1 MEEGISAASLATMGG
16 RCQKS
21 CSAWPS
27 PAPSPTAFHRAPV
40 ASTASHLTARPGRP
54 LRGTVRAPGDKS
66 ISHRSMILGAMAS
79 GVTEVDGL
87 LEGDDVLAT
96 ARAAEA
102 FGATVERLGGGRWR
116 VTGRGGFQTPAG
128 VIDCGNAGTGVRL
141 LMGAAAG
148 YPISATFDGDASLR
162 SRPMGRVTDHL
173 TRMGAT
179 FDWSGKPGLLPA
191 TLTGGTLNAIDHV
204 QTVAS
209 AQVKS
214 AILLAGL
221 NAGGVTSV
229 SEPEKSRD
237 HTERMLRA
245 FGATVD
251 VEEQGEGWVIRL
263 QGGQPLTGTAVSVP
277 GDPSSA
283 AFPLAAGL
291 IVPGSEVIVEGVM
304 LNPLRT
310 GLFDT
315 WIEMGADLTITN
327 RRVSG
332 GEEVGDITAR
342 HSALKGVIVPEGRAA
357 SMIDEYPILA
367 ATAAFAEGQ
376 TVMRGVGE
384 MRVKESD
391 RIRLMVD
398 GLRACGVAVEEE
410 PEGFI
415 VTGGPVPGGAT
426 VHTAHDHRI
435 AMSHLVLGLA
445 AATAVTV
452 DEPDMIATSFPGFVE
467 MMQGLGGSVG

>member
-1 MEEGISAASLATMGG
+1 
-16 RCQKS
+16 
-21 CSAWPS
+21 
-27 PAPSPTAFHRAPV
+27 
-40 ASTASHLTARPGRP
+40 
-54 LRGTVRAPGDKS
+54 
-66 ISHRSMILGAMAS
+66 MILGGMAS
-79 GVTEVDGL
+79 GVTEVEGL

-96 ARAAEA
+96 GRAVEA
-102 FGATVERLGGGRWR
+102 FGAKVERTGDGKWR
-116 VTGRGGFQTPAG
+116 IEGAGGFKTPSS

-148 YPISATFDGDASLR
+148 YALTATFDGDGSLR
-162 SRPMGRVTDHL
+162 KRPMKRVTGPL
-173 TRMGAT
+173 AEMGAV
-179 FDWSGKPGLLPA
+179 FDWQAAEDRLPVA
-191 TLTGGTLNAIDHV
+191 LTGGTLKAIDYV

-221 NAGGVTSV
+221 NAEGVTSV
-229 SEPEKSRD
+229 VEPEKSRDHTDD

-245 FGATVD
+245 FGVEVG
-251 VEEQGEGWVIRL
+251 VEEMGEGWKVTL
-263 QGGQPLTGTAVSVP
+263 KGGQSLTGTFVAVP

-291 IVPGSEVIVEGVM
+291 IVPGSEVTVEGVM
-304 LNPLRT
+304 LNALRT

-327 RRVSG
+327 RREAG
-332 GEEVGDITAR
+332 GEDVGDITAR
-342 HSALKGVIVPEGRAA
+342 HSALKGVVVPEARAA

-367 ATAAFAEGQ
+367 ATAAFADGV

-391 RIRLMVD
+391 RISLMVE
-398 GLRACGVAVEEE
+398 GLRACGVQVEEE

-415 VTGGPVPGGAT
+415 VTGGVVRGGAT

-445 AATAVTV
+445 AEQPVSV
-452 DEPDMIATSFPGFVE
+452 DEPGMIATSFPGFVE
-467 MMQGLGGSVG
+467 MMNGLGGHIA

>member
-1 MEEGISAASLATMGG
+1 MTNF
-16 RCQKS
+16 
-21 CSAWPS
+21 
-27 PAPSPTAFHRAPV
+27 T
-40 ASTASHLTARPGRP
+40 HLTARRSPA
-54 LRGTVRAPGDKS
+54 LRGVVRAPGDKS
-66 ISHRSMILGAMAS
+66 MSHRSMIFGAMAT
-79 GVTEVDGL
+79 GVTEVEGL

-102 FGATVERLGGGRWR
+102 FGARVERLGEGRWR
-116 VTGRGGFQTPAG
+116 IMGNGGFRSPEV

-148 YPISATFDGDASLR
+148 YPITATFDGDGSLR
-162 SRPMGRVTDHL
+162 KRPMKRVTGPL
-173 TRMGAT
+173 AEMGAR
-179 FDWSGKPGLLPA
+179 FGWQAAEDRLPVELSGGG
-191 TLTGGTLNAIDHV
+191 LTGIDYV

-209 AQVKS
+209 AQIKS

-221 NAGGVTSV
+221 NAEGVTTV
-229 SEPEKSRD
+229 TEPEKSRD

-245 FGATVD
+245 FGAEVS
-251 VEEQGEGWVIRL
+251 VEEQGEGWKISL
-263 QGGQPLTGTAVSVP
+263 KGGQPLTGTAVAVP

-291 IVPGSEVIVEGVM
+291 VVPGSEVTVDGVM

-315 WIEMGADLTITN
+315 WREMGADLTIAN
-327 RRVSG
+327 RRMAG

-342 HSALKGVIVPEGRAA
+342 HSALKGVVVPEDRAA

-367 ATAAFAEGQ
+367 ATAAFADGQ

-391 RIRLMVD
+391 RIALMVA
-398 GLRACGVAVEEE
+398 GLKACGVTVEEE

-415 VTGGPVPGGAT
+415 VTGGAVPGGAT

-435 AMSHLVLGLA
+435 AMSHLVLGLVA
-445 AATAVTV
+445 DQAVTV
-452 DEPDMIATSFPGFVE
+452 DEPGMIATSFPGFVE
-467 MMQGLGGSVG
+467 LMNGLGAEIGG

>member
-1 MEEGISAASLATMGG
+1 MTN
-16 RCQKS
+16 
-21 CSAWPS
+21 
-27 PAPSPTAFHRAPV
+27 T
-40 ASTASHLTARPGRP
+40 THLTARRSPALDGS
-54 LRGTVRAPGDKS
+54 VRAPGDKS
-66 ISHRSMILGAMAS
+66 MSHRSMIFGAMAT
-79 GVTEVDGL
+79 GVTEVEGL

-102 FGATVERLGGGRWR
+102 FGAKVERLGEGCWR
-116 VTGRGGFQTPAG
+116 ITGQGGFRSPDG

-148 YPISATFDGDASLR
+148 YPITATFDGDASLR
-162 SRPMGRVTDHL
+162 KRPMKRVTGPLAD
-173 TRMGAT
+173 MGAT
-179 FDWSGKPGLLPA
+179 FEWLA
-191 TLTGGTLNAIDHV
+191 TEDRVPVSLTGGTLRGIDYV

-209 AQVKS
+209 AQIKS

-221 NAGGVTSV
+221 NAEGVTTV
-229 SEPEKSRD
+229 TEPEKSRD

-245 FGATVD
+245 FGAEVGAED
-251 VEEQGEGWVIRL
+251 EGEGWTISL
-263 QGGQPLTGTAVSVP
+263 KGGQPLTGTVVAVP

-291 IVPGSEVIVEGVM
+291 VVPGSSVTVEGVM

-310 GLFDT
+310 GLFET
-315 WIEMGADLTITN
+315 WLEMGADLTITN
-327 RRVSG
+327 RRMAG

-342 HSALKGVIVPEGRAA
+342 HSALKGVVVPEDRAA

-367 ATAAFAEGQ
+367 ATAALADGK

-391 RIRLMVD
+391 RIKLMVD
-398 GLRACGVAVEEE
+398 GLRACGVEVEEE

-415 VTGGPVPGGAT
+415 VTGGAVRGGGT

-445 AATAVTV
+445 ADEPVSV
-452 DEPDMIATSFPGFVE
+452 DEPGMIATSFPGFVE
-467 MMQGLGGSVG
+467 LMNGLGADIAAGQ

>member
-1 MEEGISAASLATMGG
+1 MSGIRAAPLPPYGAAV
-16 RCQKS
+16 KS
-21 CSAWPS
+21 
-27 PAPSPTAFHRAPV
+27 HLRAARARF
-40 ASTASHLTARPGRP
+40 ASGARRVTTASQLTARHSPPLSGR
-54 LRGTVRAPGDKS
+54 VRAPGDKS
-66 ISHRSMILGAMAS
+66 MSHRSLILGAMAT
-79 GVTEVDGL
+79 GVTEISGL

-96 ARAAEA
+96 ARAVET
-102 FGATVERLGGGRWR
+102 FGATVERLGDGIWR
-116 VTGRGGFQTPAG
+116 VTGRGGFKTPAG

-148 YPISATFDGDASLR
+148 YPITATFDGDGSLR
-162 SRPMGRVTDHL
+162 KRPMKRVTGPL
-173 TRMGAT
+173 ASMGARL
-179 FDWSGKPGLLPA
+179 DWRSAEDRLPVA
-191 TLTGGTLNAIDHV
+191 VTGGALTAIDYV

-221 NAGGVTSV
+221 HAEGVTSV
-229 SEPEKSRD
+229 TEPEKSRD

-245 FGATVD
+245 FGAEVG
-251 VEEQGEGWVIRL
+251 VEAIGEGWKVTLR
-263 QGGQPLTGTAVSVP
+263 GGQPLTGATVAVP

-291 IVPGSEVIVEGVM
+291 IVPGSEVTVEGVM

-310 GLFDT
+310 GLFET
-315 WIEMGADLTITN
+315 WREMGADLT
-327 RRVSG
+327 VSNVRQAG
-332 GEEVGDITAR
+332 GEDVGDVTAR
-342 HSALKGVIVPEGRAA
+342 YSALTGVVVPVERAA

-367 ATAAFAEGQ
+367 ATAAFASGE

-391 RIRLMVD
+391 RIALMVA
-398 GLRACGVAVEEE
+398 GLRACGVQVEEE

-415 VTGGPVPGGAT
+415 VTGGAVRGGGV

-445 AATAVTV
+445 AAQPVSV
-452 DEPDMIATSFPGFVE
+452 DEPGMIATSFPGFVG
-467 MMQGLGGSVG
+467 MMRGLGAEIGDGA

>member
-1 MEEGISAASLATMGG
+1 M
-16 RCQKS
+16 
-21 CSAWPS
+21 
-27 PAPSPTAFHRAPV
+27 
-40 ASTASHLTARPGRP
+40 
-54 LRGTVRAPGDKS
+54 
-66 ISHRSMILGAMAS
+66 SHRSMILGAMAT
-79 GVTEVDGL
+79 GTTEVEGL

-102 FGATVERLGGGRWR
+102 FGATVERLGEGRWR
-116 VTGRGGFQTPAG
+116 VTGRGGLASPAG

-148 YPISATFDGDASLR
+148 YALRATFDGDASLR
-162 SRPMGRVTDHL
+162 KRPMGRVTDHL
-173 TRMGAT
+173 ERMGAR
-179 FDWSGKPGLLPA
+179 FDWSGAEGLLPA
-191 TLTGGTLNAIDHV
+191 ILTGGRLTAIDHV

-221 NAGGVTSV
+221 NAEGVTSV
-229 SEPEKSRD
+229 TEPEKSRD

-245 FGATVD
+245 FGADVD
-251 VEEQGEGWVIRL
+251 VGEDGEGWVIRL
-263 QGGQPLTGTAVSVP
+263 AGGQRLTGTSVAVP

-291 IVPGSEVIVEGVM
+291 IVPGSAVTVEGVM

-315 WIEMGADLTITN
+315 WREMGADLTVSN

-342 HSALKGVIVPEGRAA
+342 HSTLKGVVVPESRAA
-357 SMIDEYPILA
+357 SMIDEYPVLA
-367 ATAAFAEGQ
+367 ATAAFASGR

-398 GLRACGVAVEEE
+398 GLSACGVAVEEE

-445 AATAVTV
+445 AQAAVTV
-452 DEPDMIATSFPGFVE
+452 DEPEMISTSFPGFVE
-467 MMQGLGGSVG
+467 MMRALGGDVG

>member
-1 MEEGISAASLATMGG
+1 MPSQLTSRRASA
-16 RCQKS
+16 
-21 CSAWPS
+21 
-27 PAPSPTAFHRAPV
+27 
-40 ASTASHLTARPGRP
+40 LTGK
-54 LRGTVRAPGDKS
+54 VRAPGDKS
-66 ISHRSMILGAMAS
+66 MSHRSMILGGMAS
-79 GVTEVDGL
+79 GVTEVEGL

-96 ARAAEA
+96 ARAVEA
-102 FGATVERLGGGRWR
+102 FGAKVKRTGEDRWR
-116 VTGRGGFQTPAG
+116 IEGAGGFKTPAS

-148 YPISATFDGDASLR
+148 YPLTATFDGDGSLR
-162 SRPMGRVTDHL
+162 KRPMKRVTGPLAD
-173 TRMGAT
+173 MGAA
-179 FDWSGKPGLLPA
+179 FDWQTAEDRLPVA
-191 TLTGGTLNAIDHV
+191 LTGGALKAIAYV

-221 NAGGVTSV
+221 NAEGVTSV
-229 SEPEKSRD
+229 IEPEKSRD

-245 FGATVD
+245 FGAEVG
-251 VEEQGEGWVIRL
+251 VEERGEGWKVTL
-263 QGGQPLTGTAVSVP
+263 KGGQALSGTVVAVP

-291 IVPGSEVIVEGVM
+291 IVPGSEVTVEGVM

-315 WIEMGADLTITN
+315 WIEMGADLTIMN
-327 RRVSG
+327 RREAG

-342 HSALKGVIVPEGRAA
+342 HSALKGVVVPEDRAA

-367 ATAAFAEGQ
+367 ATAAFADGV

-391 RIRLMVD
+391 RISLMVE
-398 GLRACGVAVEEE
+398 GLRACGVQVEEE

-415 VTGGPVPGGAT
+415 VTGAGQGGSVRGGGL

-445 AATAVTV
+445 AEQPVSV
-452 DEPDMIATSFPGFVE
+452 DEPGMIATSFPGFVE
-467 MMQGLGGSVG
+467 MMNGLGGRIA

>member
-1 MEEGISAASLATMGG
+1 MTTSAA
-16 RCQKS
+16 R
-21 CSAWPS
+21 
-27 PAPSPTAFHRAPV
+27 PAPDAVF
-40 ASTASHLTARPGRP
+40 TARPSGPLQGR
-54 LRGTVRAPGDKS
+54 VRAPGDKS
-66 ISHRSMILGAMAS
+66 MSHRAMILGAMAT
-79 GVTEVDGL
+79 GVTEVEGL

-96 ARAAEA
+96 ARAAAA
-102 FGATVERLGGGRWR
+102 FGATVERLGEGRWR
-116 VTGRGGFQTPAG
+116 VTGRGGLTSPAG

-148 YPISATFDGDASLR
+148 YPLTATFDGDASLR
-162 SRPMGRVTDHL
+162 KRPMKRVTGPL
-173 TRMGAT
+173 AEMGAR
-179 FDWSGKPGLLPA
+179 FAWAAAEDRLPV
-191 TLTGGTLNAIDHV
+191 TLTGGRLQGLDYR

-221 NAGGVTSV
+221 NAAGETVV
-229 SEPEKSRD
+229 REPEKSRD

-245 FGATVD
+245 FGAEVA
-251 VEEQGEGWVIRL
+251 VEDDGEGWIIRL
-263 QGGQPLTGTAVSVP
+263 RGGQPLTGAAVSVP

-291 IVPGSEVIVEGVM
+291 IVPGSAVTVEGVM

-315 WIEMGADLTITN
+315 WREMGADLEITN
-327 RRVSG
+327 RRESG
-332 GEEVGDITAR
+332 GEEIGDITAR
-342 HSALKGVIVPEGRAA
+342 SSKLRGVVVPEARAA
-357 SMIDEYPILA
+357 AMIDEYPVLA
-367 ATAAFAEGQ
+367 ATAAFAEGT

-410 PEGFI
+410 PEGFL
-415 VTGGPVPGGAT
+415 VTGGPVPGGAV

-445 AATAVTV
+445 AQAPVAVR
-452 DEPDMIATSFPGFVE
+452 DPEMIATSFPGFVAL
-467 MMQGLGGSVG
+467 MAGLGAEIVS